1 MIENYLSKFVSFD
14 ALIPFVAIILLVFVG
29 IKLISSNTPAF
40 RKQQR
45 KYLHY
50 LLIDLAVMAVVVAV
64 VYNLRQ
70 SGVMLRY
77 LTFLGIAFIL
87 GGLHVYFYRN
97 IFDKFETE
105 NTFKQFIIAFITSL
119 ILIVPIILTGAY
131 FEDLDYLSYY
141 LLVIATFVLP
151 TSFTVL
157 FEHSISIPVKLYSK
171 WHYPLGR
178 KYDTPKHNELNNMI
192 VVNFMFLKNTK
203 EQQMTSFKA
212 KAPKNM
218 NFGRLFYFFINDYND
233 KKTTSKIETTEDS
246 GSPYGWY
253 FYTKPKWYGT
263 TEHIDSEL
271 SVDKNNLEE
280 GDVVVC
286 HRI

>member
-1 MIENYLSKFVSFD
+1 MIKKYFLQFLSLD
-14 ALIPFVAIILLVFVG
+14 ALIPLMAIILFVLVG
-29 IKLISSNTPAF
+29 IKIVSGNTPSF
-40 RKQQR
+40 KKQKK
-45 KYLHY
+45 KYILY
-50 LLIDLAVMAVVVAV
+50 LLIDFAIMAFVIAV

-77 LTFLGIAFIL
+77 LTFLGISIIL

-105 NTFKQFIIAFITSL
+105 NTFKQFIIAIITSL
-119 ILIVPIILTGAY
+119 ILIVPIILIGAY
-131 FEDLDYLSYY
+131 FEDLDYLGYY
-141 LLVIATFVLP
+141 LLAIAAFVFP
-151 TSFTVL
+151 TSFMVL
-157 FEHSISIPVKLYSK
+157 FNHSISIPVKLYSK
-171 WHYPLGR
+171 WHYPLG
-178 KYDTPKHNELNNMI
+178 KNYDTPKHNELNDMI

-218 NFGRLFYFFINDYND
+218 KFGRLFYFFINDYND
-233 KKTTSKIETTEDS
+233 KKTTSKIETTEES

-271 SVDKNNLEE
+271 SVDENNLED

-286 HRI
+286 QRI